1 MTDFSGKLKTPAP
14 FAESVL
20 RGLAATP
27 KRLEPKYFYDEVG
40 SALFDRICELD
51 EYYVTRAEMKILS
64 TIGPEVAK
72 AVGPHAVIFEPGAG
86 STVKIRLLLD
96 ALDRPAALIP
106 ADISAAHLH
115 AACAELAADY
125 PDLDLRPLAIDFTRD
140 FALPDDVSS
149 RGDTVVFFPGST
161 VGNFEPAAAR
171 DFLQRMRRATGAKW
185 LLIGA
190 DRKKDPDV
198 LVRAYDDGEGVTAA
212 FNLNILT
219 RINRELDG
227 TFDLDGFR
235 HEARW
240 NADQG
245 RIEMH
250 LVSRRDQDV
259 AVLDETFHF
268 AEGESIHTENS
279 YKYAVPEFEALAES
293 AGWTPHRHWTGDENL
308 FAVYL
313 MRAEGE

>member
-1 MTDFSGKLKTPAP
+1 MTDLSGKIKTPAP

-40 SALFDRICELD
+40 SRLFDRICELD
-51 EYYVTRAEMKILS
+51 AYYVTRAEMAILRAV
-64 TIGPEVAK
+64 GPEVAK
-72 AVGPHAVIFEPGAG
+72 VVGPHAVIFEPGAG

-125 PDLDLRPLAIDFTRD
+125 PELDLRPLAIDFTRD
-140 FALPDDVSS
+140 FALPGDVSR
-149 RGDTVVFFPGST
+149 RGDMLVFFPGST
-161 VGNFEPAAAR
+161 IGNFEPGAAR
-171 DFLQRMRRATGAKW
+171 DFLARLRRATGAKW

-190 DRKKDPDV
+190 DLKKDERT
-198 LVRAYDDGEGVTAA
+198 LVRAYDDEEGVTAA

-227 TFDLDGFR
+227 SFDLGGFR

-240 NADQG
+240 NAAQG

-250 LVSRRDQDV
+250 LVSRRAQDV
-259 AVLDETFHF
+259 GVLDETFRF
-268 AEGESIHTENS
+268 AEGETIHTENS
-279 YKYAVPEFEALAES
+279 YKYAVPEFQALAES
-293 AGWTPHRHWTGDENL
+293 AGWTPHRHWTGEHNL

-313 MRAEGE
+313 MRANDE